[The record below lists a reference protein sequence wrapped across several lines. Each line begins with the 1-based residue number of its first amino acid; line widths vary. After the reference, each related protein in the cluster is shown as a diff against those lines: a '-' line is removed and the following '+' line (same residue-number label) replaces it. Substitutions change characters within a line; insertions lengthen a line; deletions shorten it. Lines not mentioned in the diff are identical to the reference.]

1 MTKKYSIAKIGLTVA
16 VLFFVV
22 GYIVYPLCQ
31 LLIQSFSEKG
41 TYSQLFDKTV
51 YTACLNSIVLS
62 VVSVVGS
69 AIIGVWLAYIFQ
81 YKKFAFK
88 SFFSTMAL
96 LPIAV
101 PPMVGVMCFLFLLGE
116 NGLLLKILPANAFKF
131 DGWFAIITLHLYS
144 FYPLFFLFV
153 GAAFKNLDN
162 STVEASYSL
171 GAGKLTT
178 FYRIILPQL
187 LPALIGASL
196 LTFMA
201 SMASFSAPFI
211 FGGETR
217 FLTTAIYYAK
227 INSDN
232 SYAAV
237 LSILLTVISIVFLA
251 FLNWYRNK
259 QPLTGRTKGA
269 IKSIISFNDKKY
281 SYGTFAGIIIFCIAI
296 ALPIVAL
303 FILSLIPEGSLLQ
316 PGLNYTYSLDNFKNI
331 FIDNDALQPFFNSVE
346 SSIIAIAFTLIIGLA
361 VAYILRGRKNIFKSL
376 IEIIIALPYGIP
388 GTVIAICL
396 ILSFNSPT
404 IFSFNTILVG
414 TFWILPIA
422 YAIRN
427 IPILSQAVIAGLHA
441 IDPSIEEASAT
452 LGASNFKTWRAIT
465 LPLIYPSI
473 LQGSLLV
480 FINSFG
486 EFVATIL
493 LYNYSTKTISVEVYS
508 QLRLYNDGIAAAYGV
523 IIFLIIILIVFLS
536 RRALNKSSTINNL

>member
-1 MTKKYSIAKIGLTVA
+1 MTKKYSIAKILLTVA
-16 VLFFVV
+16 VVFFVV
-22 GYIVYPLCQ
+22 GYIMYPLCQ
-31 LLIQSFSEKG
+31 LLIQSFAEKG

-51 YTACLNSIVLS
+51 FTACFNSIFLS
-62 VVSVVGS
+62 VISVIGS
-69 AIIGVWLAYIFQ
+69 AIIGVGLAYAFH
-81 YKKFAFK
+81 YKKFTFK

-96 LPIAV
+96 LPIAI

-116 NGLLLKILPANAFKF
+116 NGLLLKILLANSFKF
-131 DGWFAIITLHLYS
+131 DGWFAIIALHLYS

-162 STVEASYSL
+162 SIVEASYTL
-171 GAGKLTT
+171 GGGKFKT
-178 FYRIILPQL
+178 FYSIILPQL
-187 LPALIGASL
+187 LPSLIGASL

-211 FGGETR
+211 FGGADR

-227 INSDN
+227 INGDN

-237 LSILLTVISIVFLA
+237 LSILLTVISIIFLA

-259 QPLTGRTKGA
+259 QPLTGKTKGA
-269 IKSIISFNDKKY
+269 AKSAISFENKKHDY
-281 SYGTFAGIIIFCIAI
+281 FTFTAILVFCVLI

-303 FILSLIPEGSLLQ
+303 FILSLIPEGSLMQ
-316 PGLNYTYSLDNFKNI
+316 PGLNYTYSFDNFKSI
-331 FIDNDALQPFFNSVE
+331 FIDNDALQPFFNSLE
-346 SSIIAIAFTLIIGLA
+346 SSVIAIVFTLLIGLS
-361 VAYILRGRKNIFKSL
+361 VAYILRGKKNIFKSL
-376 IEIIIALPYGIP
+376 LEIIISLPYGIP

-396 ILSFNSPT
+396 ILSFNAPNL
-404 IFSFNTILVG
+404 FSFNTILVG
-414 TFWILPIA
+414 TFWILPVA

-427 IPILSQAVIAGLHA
+427 IPILSQAIIAGLHA

-452 LGASNFKTWRAIT
+452 LGASNFKTWRSIT
-465 LPLIYPSI
+465 MPLVYPSI
-473 LQGSLLV
+473 VQGSLLV

-523 IIFLIIILIVFLS
+523 IIFIIILCIVFLS
-536 RRALNKSSTINNL
+536 RRVLNKSSTINNL

>member
-1 MTKKYSIAKIGLTVA
+1 MTKKYSIAKILLTVT
-16 VLFFVV
+16 VIFFVV

-31 LLIQSFSEKG
+31 LLAQSFSEKG
-41 TYSQLFDKTV
+41 TYTQLFDKTV
-51 YTACLNSIVLS
+51 LTACFNSILLS
-62 VVSVVGS
+62 VISVIGS

-96 LPIAV
+96 LPIAI

-116 NGLLLKILPANAFKF
+116 NGLLLKFLPFTSFKF
-131 DGWFAIITLHLYS
+131 DGWFAIIALHLYS
-144 FYPLFFLFV
+144 FYPLFFLFT
-153 GAAFKNLDN
+153 GAAFTNLDN
-162 STVEASYSL
+162 STVEASYTL
-171 GAGKLTT
+171 GAGKLKT
-178 FYRIILPQL
+178 FYSIILPQL
-187 LPALIGASL
+187 LPSLIGASL

-211 FGGETR
+211 FGGADR

-227 INSDN
+227 INGDN

-237 LSILLTVISIVFLA
+237 LSILLTVISIIFLA

-269 IKSIISFNDKKY
+269 IKSTISFDNKNHDH
-281 SYGTFAGIIIFCIAI
+281 GTFTIVIIFCVAI
-296 ALPIVAL
+296 ALPIISL
-303 FILSLIPEGSLLQ
+303 FILSLIPEGSLMQ
-316 PGLNYTYSLDNFKNI
+316 PGLNYSYSLDNFKNI
-331 FIDNDALQPFFNSVE
+331 FTDNDALQPFFNSIE
-346 SSIIAIAFTLIIGLA
+346 SSTVAILFTLIIGLA
-361 VAYILRGRKNIFKSL
+361 VAYIVRGKKNLFKSSV
-376 IEIIIALPYGIP
+376 EIIISLPYGIP

-396 ILSFNSPT
+396 ILSFNAPNA
-404 IFSFNTILVG
+404 FSFNNILVG

-422 YAIRN
+422 YTIRN
-427 IPILSQAVIAGLHA
+427 IPILSQAIISGLHS

-452 LGASNFKTWRAIT
+452 LGATNFKTWRSIT

-473 LQGSLLV
+473 IQGSLLV

-523 IIFLIIILIVFLS
+523 IIFLIILCIVFFS
-536 RRALNKSSTINNL
+536 RRALDKSTTINNL

>member
-1 MTKKYSIAKIGLTVA
+1 MTKKYSIAKIILTVA
-16 VLFFVV
+16 VIFFVA

-31 LLIQSFSEKG
+31 LLIQSFSQKG

-51 YTACLNSIVLS
+51 YTACFNSILLS
-62 VVSVVGS
+62 VISVAGS
-69 AIIGVWLAYIFQ
+69 TIIGVWLAYVFQ

-96 LPIAV
+96 LPIAI

-116 NGLLLKILPANAFKF
+116 NGLLLKILPFTFKF
-131 DGWFAIITLHLYS
+131 DGWTAIIALHLYS

-162 STVEASYSL
+162 STVEASYTL
-171 GAGKLTT
+171 GAGKLKT
-178 FYRIILPQL
+178 FYSIILPQL
-187 LPALIGASL
+187 LPSLIGASV

-211 FGGETR
+211 FGGANS

-237 LSILLTVISIVFLA
+237 LSILLTVISILFLA

-269 IKSIISFNDKKY
+269 TKSTISFDNKTND
-281 SYGTFAGIIIFCIAI
+281 YGSFGFIVIFCIAI
-296 ALPIVAL
+296 ALPIISL
-303 FILSLIPEGSLLQ
+303 FILSLIPEGSLMQ
-316 PGLNYTYSLDNFKNI
+316 PGLNYSYSLDNFKNI
-331 FIDNDALQPFFNSVE
+331 FIDNDALQPFYNSVE
-346 SSIIAIAFTLIIGLA
+346 SSVFAILFTLIIGLA
-361 VAYILRGRKNIFKSL
+361 VAYILRGKKNIFKSL
-376 IEIIIALPYGIP
+376 VEIIISLPYGIP

-396 ILSFNSPT
+396 ILSFNSPNL
-404 IFSFNTILVG
+404 FSFDTILVG
-414 TFWILPIA
+414 TFWILPVA

-427 IPILSQAVIAGLHA
+427 IPILSQAITAGLHS

-452 LGASNFKTWRAIT
+452 LGATNFKTWRSIT

-508 QLRLYNDGIAAAYGV
+508 QLRLYNDGVAAAYGV
-523 IIFLIIILIVFLS
+523 IIFLIILCIVFLS
-536 RRALNKSSTINNL
+536 RKALNKSTTINNL

>member
-1 MTKKYSIAKIGLTVA
+1 MIKKYSIAKILLTVV

-41 TYSQLFDKTV
+41 IYSELWDKTV
-51 YTACLNSIVLS
+51 YTACFNSILLS
-62 VVSVVGS
+62 LISVIGS
-69 AIIGVWLAYIFQ
+69 AIIGVGLAYIFQ

-88 SFFSTMAL
+88 SFFSTMVL
-96 LPIAV
+96 LPIAI

-131 DGWFAIITLHLYS
+131 DGWFAIIALHLYS

-162 STVEASYSL
+162 SIVEASYTL
-171 GAGKLTT
+171 GANKFKT
-178 FYRIILPQL
+178 FYSIILPQL
-187 LPALIGASL
+187 LPSLIGASL

-237 LSILLTVISIVFLA
+237 LSILLTVISILFLA

-269 IKSIISFNDKKY
+269 IKSVISLDNKKV
-281 SYGTFAGIIIFCIAI
+281 SYLSLSIVLIFCVAI
-296 ALPIVAL
+296 VLPIVSL
-303 FILSLIPEGSLLQ
+303 FILSLVPEGSLMQ
-316 PGLNYTYSLDNFKNI
+316 SGLNYTYSLDNFKNI
-331 FIDNDALQPFFNSVE
+331 FIDNDALQPFINSIE
-346 SSIIAIAFTLIIGLA
+346 SSVIAIILTLIIGLA
-361 VAYILRGRKNIFKSL
+361 VAYIIRGKKNVFKSL

-396 ILSFNSPT
+396 ILSFNSPNL
-404 IFSFNTILVG
+404 FSFHTILVG
-414 TFWILPIA
+414 TFWILPVA

-427 IPILSQAVIAGLHA
+427 IPILSQAVMAGLHA

-452 LGASNFKTWRAIT
+452 LGASNFKTWRSVT

-523 IIFLIIILIVFLS
+523 IIFLIIIFIVFLS
-536 RRALNKSSTINNL
+536 RRALNRSATINNL